1 MDGGVVAR
9 AHVAALAQV
18 AQLTHRHCI
27 LAPPALGSA
36 SAPTRPAAE
45 GQQRKVAVPDGDL
58 ARAGGVHPV
67 HAHVER
73 VALAAAGATLATA
86 ARPCARLA
94 LTLALG
100 VKVPLRPTTELVVV
114 VVGVA
119 VLHAHEAH
127 AEGVAVEELEDL
139 VDELLVSR
147 PDGAPAAVAAAGA
160 V

>member
-27 LAPPALGSA
+27 LAPPALVSA
-36 SAPTRPAAE
+36 SAPARPAAE

-94 LTLALG
+94 LALF
-100 VKVPLRPTTELVVV
+100 VHVPLRPTTELVVV